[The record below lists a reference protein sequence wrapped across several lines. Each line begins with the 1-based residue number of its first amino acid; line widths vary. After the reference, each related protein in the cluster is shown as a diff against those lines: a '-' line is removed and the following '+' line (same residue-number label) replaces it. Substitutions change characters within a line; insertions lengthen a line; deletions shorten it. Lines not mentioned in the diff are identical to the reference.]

1 MHYICLSDDC
11 YVAVRGHETTTKPLG
26 ELDFNNTCRNGSLG
40 TQYSKVV
47 FDEANPRTL
56 LFHSNEVS
64 LGKVIRKFS
73 VLFLLFNFE
82 MYLILQEWSR
92 LEARL
97 TISLADSSV
106 KVPLNLHLDDS
117 SMVASKMWKSGSV
130 VGIQASEI

>member
-1 MHYICLSDDC
+1 
-11 YVAVRGHETTTKPLG
+11 
-26 ELDFNNTCRNGSLG
+26 
-40 TQYSKVV
+40 
-47 FDEANPRTL
+47 
-56 LFHSNEVS
+56 
-64 LGKVIRKFS
+64 
-73 VLFLLFNFE
+73 

>member
-1 MHYICLSDDC
+1 
-11 YVAVRGHETTTKPLG
+11 
-26 ELDFNNTCRNGSLG
+26 
-40 TQYSKVV
+40 
-47 FDEANPRTL
+47 
-56 LFHSNEVS
+56 
-64 LGKVIRKFS
+64 
-73 VLFLLFNFE
+73 

-130 VGIQASEI
+130 VGIQASEISFLFSGQEILLPFSEHE